1 MAGQT
6 APPVTDGA
14 LGAPRE
20 ARWALALA
28 CLPALAAILLTG
40 WWTGAW
46 LPCVVALGGAYTV
59 GFGAY
64 KSFAAEPL
72 APMLVAAL
80 GMAFSAV
87 VGSLLGQQLL
97 ALVLAGALLRL
108 AVRRGQWTLV
118 DHPAVDGGHAGSR
131 RLSR

>member
-1 MAGQT
+1 M
-6 APPVTDGA
+6 
-14 LGAPRE
+14 LERLSWKRLLSE
-20 ARWALALA
+20 LALA
-28 CLPALAAILLTG
+28 CLPALAIILLAG
-40 WWTGAW
+40 GWTGAW

-87 VGSLLGQQLL
+87 VGSLLGHQLP
-97 ALVLAGALLRL
+97 ALVLAGALWAACCAWLF
-108 AVRRGQWTLV
+108 AVGNGPW
-118 DHPAVDGGHAGSR
+118 
-131 RLSR
+131 